1 MTRTKTNKLVAI
13 LMAIFMAFAF
23 MSFSLTYVSA
33 ADNDTAASDTA
44 SSDTA
49 SSDTASSDTA
59 SSDTAA
65 KEETPKA
72 SEETP
77 KVAEDETPVVT
88 EVAPTPTFSFDNKQ
102 YGAPDVNVTIDFGKT
117 TPKLKY
123 EGAAK
128 TPNSTDT
135 EIKNTISTILS
146 NIKVYKNYNATA
158 DDDKKFTNEVTV
170 SPVKYRNLKFENN
183 KVTFTVPLNTS
194 TKLSAYT
201 TFYLW
206 LGPALN
212 ETENASGAVTYV
224 EFKTGATTTSTTRTT
239 YRTVSTTRTVKAKSA
254 NTGDNANLPLWI
266 GLAAVAALMMGAVY
280 FAKEKE

>member
-33 ADNDTAASDTA
+33 EDNNTPAASQ
-44 SSDTA
+44 
-49 SSDTASSDTA
+49 
-59 SSDTAA
+59 
-65 KEETPKA
+65 EETPKA
-72 SEETP
+72 EEETP
-77 KVAEDETPVVT
+77 KTEEETPKAEEETPKAEEETPTT
-88 EVAPTPTFSFDNKQ
+88 EKAPTPTFSFDNKQ

-117 TPKLKY
+117 TPYLNY

-128 TPNSTDT
+128 TPNSSDTD
-135 EIKNTISTILS
+135 IKNTMNTIIA
-146 NIKVYKNYNATA
+146 NIKVYKTYTATA

-170 SPVKYRNLKFENN
+170 SPVKLQNLKFENN
-183 KVTFTVPLNTS
+183 KVTFTVPLNAN

-206 LGPALN
+206 LGPELN
-212 ETENASGAVTYV
+212 RTKNVSGEVTFV
-224 EFKTGATTTSTTRTT
+224 EFKTGATTRTTTRTT

-254 NTGDNANLPLWI
+254 NTGDSTNLPVWI
-266 GLAAVAALMMGAVY
+266 GLAAVAALMLGAVY
-280 FAKEKE
+280 FTKEKE

>member
-33 ADNDTAASDTA
+33 ADNDTAA
-44 SSDTA
+44 
-49 SSDTASSDTA
+49 SDTASSDTA

-158 DDDKKFTNEVTV
+158 DDDKN
-170 SPVKYRNLKFENN
+170 SPMKSLSL
-183 KVTFTVPLNTS
+183 PLNT
-194 TKLSAYT
+194 
-201 TFYLW
+201 
-206 LGPALN
+206 
-212 ETENASGAVTYV
+212 E
-224 EFKTGATTTSTTRTT
+224 
-239 YRTVSTTRTVKAKSA
+239 
-254 NTGDNANLPLWI
+254 I
-266 GLAAVAALMMGAVY
+266 
-280 FAKEKE
+280 